1 MNHPNIQE
9 LRGCQV
15 SQLALCVLVLR
26 AHRVQL
32 HSSLGSASKR
42 FTATLCTVGIRELVA
57 PHVVQKGLHNW
68 SCFSCFGDS
77 MSFILSHTHIT
88 EYRLV
93 FLACLFVCNRDS
105 ETSMHLAVLCLLILA
120 MQPGS
125 TKSRG
130 PFQDSH

>member
-1 MNHPNIQE
+1 M
-9 LRGCQV
+9 L
-15 SQLALCVLVLR
+15 
-26 AHRVQL
+26 
-32 HSSLGSASKR
+32 
-42 FTATLCTVGIRELVA
+42 
-57 PHVVQKGLHNW
+57 VVQKGLHNW

-105 ETSMHLAVLCLLILA
+105 ETSIIAVLCLLILA
-120 MQPGS
+120 MQLGS